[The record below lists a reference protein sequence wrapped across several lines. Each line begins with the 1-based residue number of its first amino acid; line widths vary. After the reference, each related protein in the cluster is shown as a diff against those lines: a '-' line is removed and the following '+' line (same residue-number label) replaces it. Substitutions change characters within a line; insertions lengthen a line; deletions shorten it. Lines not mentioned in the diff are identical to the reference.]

1 MRCYNFDT
9 VLAAFDNFGTLVDT
23 VAAGGNGNTY
33 KLECTETT
41 NQANYM
47 NPCQNQEKLKKF
59 EIIQS
64 LNWQDEVLKKVSG
77 YQ

>member
-47 NPCQNQEKLKKF
+47 KY
-59 EIIQS
+59 S
-64 LNWQDEVLKKVSG
+64 LISMILTFAIS
-77 YQ
+77 

>member
-47 NPCQNQEKLKKF
+47 KRLTPFDFTLTPLLSPQTKQVLLIKG
-59 EIIQS
+59 S
-64 LNWQDEVLKKVSG
+64 LC
-77 YQ
+77 